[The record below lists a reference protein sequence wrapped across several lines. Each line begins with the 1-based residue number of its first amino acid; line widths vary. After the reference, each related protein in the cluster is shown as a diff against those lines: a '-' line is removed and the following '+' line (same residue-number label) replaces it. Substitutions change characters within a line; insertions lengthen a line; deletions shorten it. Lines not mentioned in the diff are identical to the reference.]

1 MPDLPL
7 ALASR
12 LKIALRAAE
21 SAGAILMRHLGS
33 GASLHVEHKGAVD
46 LVTVADRE
54 AEACVLSELAL
65 SFPED
70 GRIGEETDGAGG
82 REAWAATSRR
92 STYCW
97 VVDPLDGTTN
107 FAHGHLQ
114 FCVSIGLLRDGVPC
128 LGVVHAPARRETYV
142 GGQGLPATCNGTP
155 IRVSAVET
163 LADALIAT
171 GFPYDRRPR
180 IDILLARLR
189 GVLLNCQGVR
199 RGGSAALDLCE
210 LAAGRLDAYYEDTL
224 QPWDIA
230 AGIAIVEAAGGV
242 VRGFGAVDPTWKV
255 SANVFGGT
263 VLASNPGLGPKMAAL
278 LASAEPAVRSVDL

>member
-1 MPDLPL
+1 MATMAGCGDE
-7 ALASR
+7 AVV
-12 LKIALRAAE
+12 AAD
-21 SAGAILMRHLGS
+21 A
-33 GASLHVEHKGAVD
+33 AVD
-46 LVTVADRE
+46 VFTPPTVSCVYNNAFSMRAECRE
-54 AEACVLSELAL
+54 Y
-65 SFPED
+65 
-70 GRIGEETDGAGG
+70 I
-82 REAWAATSRR
+82 
-92 STYCW
+92 
-97 VVDPLDGTTN
+97 DPRWT
-107 FAHGHLQ
+107 
-114 FCVSIGLLRDGVPC
+114 
-128 LGVVHAPARRETYV
+128 
-142 GGQGLPATCNGTP
+142 
-155 IRVSAVET
+155 
-163 LADALIAT
+163 DALIAT

-180 IDILLARLR
+180 IDTLLARLR
-189 GVLLNCQGVR
+189 GVLLNCQGAR